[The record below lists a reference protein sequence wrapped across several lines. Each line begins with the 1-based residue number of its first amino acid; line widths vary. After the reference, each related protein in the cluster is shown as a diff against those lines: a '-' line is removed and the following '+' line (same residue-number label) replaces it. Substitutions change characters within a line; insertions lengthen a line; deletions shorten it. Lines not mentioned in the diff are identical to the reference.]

1 MEPTTGPGPV
11 LPEDHLLDITLS
23 VVFIVIG
30 YLVGSI
36 PTGYLVARIHGV
48 DIQKVGSGNIGATN
62 VLRAIGPGP
71 ALVVALMDPLK
82 GFLATIF
89 PIALGAGPWVVALTA
104 LATVLGNNF
113 NIFLRLR
120 GGKGIATSLG
130 AFLAVN
136 PLVTVLAAS
145 LGLITIALG
154 RYVSLGSLVGVAA
167 APLMLLAS
175 GRAVPA
181 ELLLAIALAL
191 LAGYRHLSNISRL
204 AQGNERRLGEKTG
217 EKTGAQPGARPH
229 EGGGVR
235 GEPTAAADARQ
246 DRE

>member
-1 MEPTTGPGPV
+1 MV
-11 LPEDHLLDITLS
+11 DIALS
-23 VVFIVIG
+23 AVFIVIG

-36 PTGYLVARIHGV
+36 PTGYLVGRAHGV

-71 ALVVALMDPLK
+71 AMLVAVMDPLK

-89 PIALGAGPWVVALTA
+89 PVLLGIDPWTVALTA

-120 GGKGIATSLG
+120 GGKGVATSLG

-136 PLVTVLAAS
+136 PVVTVLAAV
-145 LGLITIALG
+145 LGLFTMALG
-154 RYVSLGSLVGVAA
+154 RYVSLGSLVGITA

-175 GRAVPA
+175 GRTAPA
-181 ELLLAIALAL
+181 ELFLAVALAL
-191 LAGYRHLSNISRL
+191 LAIYRHLGNIARL
-204 AQGNERRLGEKTG
+204 AEGSERRLGAKSVTESGDGK
-217 EKTGAQPGARPH
+217 Q
-229 EGGGVR
+229 
-235 GEPTAAADARQ
+235 
-246 DRE
+246 

>member
-1 MEPTTGPGPV
+1 MGPTEWPV
-11 LPEDHLLDITLS
+11 RTVTPEDHLLDLAFS
-23 VVFIVIG
+23 AVFIVIG

-36 PTGYLVARIHGV
+36 PTGYLVARAHGV

-62 VLRAIGPGP
+62 VLRAIGRGP
-71 ALVVALMDPLK
+71 ALVVAIMDPLK

-89 PIALGAGPWVVALTA
+89 PVALGAGPWVVALTA

-136 PLVTVLAAS
+136 PLVTLLAAA
-145 LGLITIALG
+145 LGLLTMALG

-175 GRAVPA
+175 GRPVPA
-181 ELLLAIALAL
+181 ELFLAVALAL
-191 LAGYRHLSNISRL
+191 LAGYRHLGNINRL
-204 AQGNERRLGEKTG
+204 AQGNERRLGQK
-217 EKTGAQPGARPH
+217 
-229 EGGGVR
+229 
-235 GEPTAAADARQ
+235 AAAGTVPAEPEQ
-246 DRE
+246 P